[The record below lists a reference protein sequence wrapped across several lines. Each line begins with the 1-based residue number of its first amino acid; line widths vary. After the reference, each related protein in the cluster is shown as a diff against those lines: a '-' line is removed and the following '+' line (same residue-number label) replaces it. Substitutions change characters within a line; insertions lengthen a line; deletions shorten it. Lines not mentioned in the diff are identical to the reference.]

1 MHPVHESAPTAAFH
15 RQNPALRLDLMHPV
29 HERAPTAAFHRQCA
43 VLLLDLMHP
52 VHTNAALHG
61 SGLTEG
67 SGIMPADE
75 PR

>member
-1 MHPVHESAPTAAFH
+1 MHPVHESAPVAAFH
-15 RQNPALRLDLMHPV
+15 RENPALR
-29 HERAPTAAFHRQCA
+29 
-43 VLLLDLMHP
+43 LDLMHP